1 MIETLRRS
9 MLLHLALIFAAGM
22 SLVVGGAGL
31 YLHASVTH
39 AVYAQVNRDLI
50 DSARLTLHRLEEDKM
65 GLDKELLDLG
75 DNVYLRVMRPSREVV
90 LESKDMSQLLPREA
104 PVPLGSW
111 LWWESPRKSPIRVKV
126 VSFRYQGGW
135 IQLARDMH
143 PEEGVL
149 KDFRRSLLVLL
160 SIIPFASAALGFGL
174 LSLGFLPLERL
185 RSKAGDIGPET
196 LQSRIDPSPFPKEL
210 DPLVQT
216 VNQAL
221 GKLESGF
228 TRLSELNSDLA
239 HELRT
244 PVHALRLE
252 CESLLS
258 RGDLTEQAM
267 DQLESMMETL
277 VHMGAVI
284 EQMLVLA
291 RFEDPSTSITP
302 VLLQAGAL
310 IREAVAP
317 FEPLAEEKGLAIE
330 LASSRGLSFMGDA
343 TLLKRALHNL
353 LGNAIRHAPEGSR
366 IRLSALREGDAA
378 VLAVSDQ
385 GEGIP
390 AGVLGQLGRRFVR
403 EDASRS
409 RQSGGAGLGLA
420 IVHGIARLH
429 GGALSLQSTEGR
441 GTVAKITI
449 PTP

>member
-9 MLLHLALIFAAGM
+9 MLLHLTVVFAVGM
-22 SLVVGGAGL
+22 SIVVGGAGL
-31 YLHASVTH
+31 FLHASVTH

-65 GLDKELLDLG
+65 EPNKEFLDLG
-75 DNVYLRVMRPSREVV
+75 DNVYLRLMTQSRDVI
-90 LESKDMSQLLPREA
+90 LESKEMSQLLPRNAGLPMENWA
-104 PVPLGSW
+104 
-111 LWWESPRKSPIRVKV
+111 WWESPRKSAIRIKAVT
-126 VSFRYQGGW
+126 FRYQNGW

-149 KDFRRSLLVLL
+149 KDFRKSMLALLA
-160 SIIPFASAALGFGL
+160 IIPFVSAALGFGL
-174 LSLGFLPLERL
+174 LSLGFSPLERL
-185 RSKAGDIGPET
+185 RSKTGDIGPET

-210 DPLVQT
+210 DPLIQT
-216 VNQAL
+216 VNRAL
-221 GKLESGF
+221 DKLESGF

-258 RGDLTEQAM
+258 RHDLPEATL

-302 VLLQAGAL
+302 VLLQADTL
-310 IREAVAP
+310 IRDAVAP
-317 FEPLAEEKGLAIE
+317 FEPLAEEKEVAIE
-330 LASSRGLSFMGDA
+330 WASTPGLTFLGDA
-343 TLLKRALHNL
+343 ILLKRALHNL
-353 LGNAIRHAPEGSR
+353 LGNAIRHSHNGSLV
-366 IRLSALREGDAA
+366 RLSALREGGAT

-390 AGVLGQLGRRFVR
+390 ASLLGQLGRRFLR
-403 EDASRS
+403 QDASRS

-420 IVHGIARLH
+420 IVQGIARLH
-429 GGALSLQSTEGR
+429 GGALSLQSTEGA

-449 PTP
+449 PRS

>member
-9 MLLHLALIFAAGM
+9 MLLHLALVFAVGM
-22 SLVVGGAGL
+22 SIVVGGAGL
-31 YLHASVTH
+31 YLNTAVTH
-39 AVYAQVNRDLI
+39 AVYGQVNRDLI

-65 GLDKELLDLG
+65 GPDKELLDLG
-75 DNVYLRVMRPSREVV
+75 DNVYLRVMTPAREVV
-90 LESKDMSQLLPREA
+90 IESRDMSQLLPRDA
-104 PVPLGSW
+104 PVPLGPW
-111 LWWESPRKSPIRVKV
+111 RWWESPRKATIRIKV
-126 VSFRYQGGW
+126 LSFRYHGGW

-174 LSLGFLPLERL
+174 LRLGFLPLERL
-185 RSKAGDIGPET
+185 RSRAGDIGPET
-196 LQSRIDPSPFPKEL
+196 LQSRIDPSPFPMEI
-210 DPLVQT
+210 DPLVRT

-221 GKLESGF
+221 DKLESGF

-239 HELRT
+239 HEMRT

-258 RGDLTEQAM
+258 REDLPGQMM
-267 DQLESMMETL
+267 DPLESMMETL
-277 VHMGAVI
+277 GHMSAVI

-291 RFEDPSTSITP
+291 RFEDPSTSINP
-302 VLLQAGAL
+302 VWLQADAL

-317 FEPLAEEKGLAIE
+317 FEPLAEEKGIAIE
-330 LASSRGLSFMGDA
+330 LASSPGLVLRGDA

-353 LGNAIRHAPEGSR
+353 LGNAVRHAPAGSR

-378 VLAVSDQ
+378 VFAVSDQ

-390 AGVLGQLGRRFVR
+390 ASVQGQLGRRFVR
-403 EDASRS
+403 QDASRS

-420 IVHGIARLH
+420 ITQGIVRLH
-429 GGALSLQSTEGR
+429 GGSLSIESAEGR

-449 PTP
+449 PAS

>member
-9 MLLHLALIFAAGM
+9 MLLHLAVVFAVGM
-22 SLVVGGAGL
+22 SIVVGGAGL
-31 YLHASVTH
+31 YLHSSVTH

-65 GLDKELLDLG
+65 GPNKELLDLG
-75 DNVYLRVMRPSREVV
+75 DNVYLRLMTPTRDVV
-90 LESKDMSQLLPREA
+90 LESKDMAQLLPRGTPISVA
-104 PVPLGSW
+104 NW
-111 LWWESPRKSPIRVKV
+111 AWWESPRESAIRIKV
-126 VSFRYQGGW
+126 VTFRYKDGW

-149 KDFRRSLLVLL
+149 KDFRKSLLVLL
-160 SIIPFASAALGFGL
+160 SIIPFVSAALGFGL
-174 LSLGFLPLERL
+174 LSLGFSTLEHL

-196 LQSRIDPSPFPKEL
+196 LQSRIDPSPFPMEL

-216 VNQAL
+216 VNRAL
-221 GKLESGF
+221 DRLEMGF

-239 HELRT
+239 HEMRT

-258 RGDLTEQAM
+258 RQDLSEQTI

-277 VHMGAVI
+277 VHMEAVI

-291 RFEDPSTSITP
+291 RFEDPSTNITP
-302 VLLQAGAL
+302 ILLQAEVL
-310 IREAVAP
+310 IREALAP
-317 FEPLAEEKGLAIE
+317 FEPLAEERGITLE
-330 LASSRGLSFMGDA
+330 LASSPGLTLRGDA

-353 LGNAIRHAPEGSR
+353 LGNAIRHSPAGASV
-366 IRLSALREGDAA
+366 RLSALREGDAT

-390 AGVLGQLGRRFVR
+390 ASVLGQLGRRFVR
-403 EDASRS
+403 QDVSRS
-409 RQSGGAGLGLA
+409 RLSGGAGLGLA
-420 IVHGIARLH
+420 IVQGITRLH
-429 GGALSLQSTEGR
+429 GGSLALQSIEGT

-449 PTP
+449 PRT

>member
-1 MIETLRRS
+1 MI
-9 MLLHLALIFAAGM
+9 LHLALAFAVGM
-22 SLVVGGAGL
+22 SALVGGAGF
-31 YLHASVTH
+31 YLHTSVTH

-65 GLDKELLDLG
+65 EPNKELLDLG
-75 DNVYLRVMRPSREVV
+75 DNVYLRVMTPSREVV
-90 LESKDMSQLLPREA
+90 LESKDMSLLLPRGTPMPTEN
-104 PVPLGSW
+104 W
-111 LWWESPRKSPIRVKV
+111 CWWESPRKAEIRIKAVT
-126 VSFRYQGGW
+126 FRYQGGW

-149 KDFRRSLLVLL
+149 KDFRKSLLALL
-160 SIIPFASAALGFGL
+160 AIIPFASAALGFGL
-174 LSLGFLPLERL
+174 LRLGFSPLERL
-185 RSKAGDIGPET
+185 RSKSGDIGPET
-196 LQSRIDPSPFPKEL
+196 LQSRIDPSPFPIEI

-216 VNQAL
+216 VNRAL
-221 GKLESGF
+221 DKLESGF

-239 HELRT
+239 HEMRT

-258 RGDLTEQAM
+258 RQDLPEPM
-267 DQLESMMETL
+267 VDPLVSMMETL

-302 VLLQAGAL
+302 VLLHADTL
-310 IREAVAP
+310 IREAIAP
-317 FEPLAEEKGLAIE
+317 FEPLAEEKAVSIE
-330 LASSRGLSFMGDA
+330 LASSPGLSLMGDA

-353 LGNAIRHAPEGSR
+353 LGNAIRHAPQGSLV
-366 IRLSALREGDAA
+366 RLSALRERDDC
-378 VLAVSDQ
+378 VFAVSDQ

-390 AGVLGQLGRRFVR
+390 VGLLDQLGRRFVR
-403 EDASRS
+403 QDASRS

-420 IVHGIARLH
+420 IVQGIARLH
-429 GGALSLQSTEGR
+429 GGALSLQSTEGL

-449 PTP
+449 PHS

>member
-1 MIETLRRS
+1 MI
-9 MLLHLALIFAAGM
+9 LHLALVFAVGI
-22 SLVVGGAGL
+22 LVIVGGAGL
-31 YLHASVTH
+31 YLHSAVTH

-65 GLDKELLDLG
+65 EPNKELLDLG
-75 DNVYLRVMRPSREVV
+75 DNVYLRVMTFSREVI
-90 LESKDMSQLLPREA
+90 LESKDMAQLLPRNPSMPMKNWA
-104 PVPLGSW
+104 
-111 LWWESPRKSPIRVKV
+111 WWESPRKSEIRVKAV
-126 VSFRYQGGW
+126 TFRYQGGW

-149 KDFRRSLLVLL
+149 KDFRKSMLALLA
-160 SIIPFASAALGFGL
+160 IIPFVSAALGFGL
-174 LSLGFLPLERL
+174 LSLGFSPLERL
-185 RSKAGDIGPET
+185 RSKTGDIGPET
-196 LQSRIDPSPFPKEL
+196 LQARIDPSPFPREL
-210 DPLVQT
+210 DPLVRT
-216 VNQAL
+216 VNRAL
-221 GKLESGF
+221 DKLESGF
-228 TRLSELNSDLA
+228 TRLSELNSDIA

-258 RGDLTEQAM
+258 RQNLPEQTM

-277 VHMGAVI
+277 LHMGRVI

-302 VLLQAGAL
+302 VLLQADIL
-310 IREAVAP
+310 IREAIAP
-317 FEPLAEEKGLAIE
+317 FEPLAEEKGVSID
-330 LASSRGLSFMGDA
+330 LASSPGLSLMGDA

-353 LGNAIRHAPEGSR
+353 LGNAVRHAPNGSLV
-366 IRLSALREGDAA
+366 RLSALHEGDDC

-390 AGVLGQLGRRFVR
+390 ASLLGQLGRRFVR
-403 EDASRS
+403 QDASRS

-420 IVHGIARLH
+420 IVQGIARLH
-429 GGALSLQSTEGR
+429 GGSLSLQSKEGF

-449 PTP
+449 PHS